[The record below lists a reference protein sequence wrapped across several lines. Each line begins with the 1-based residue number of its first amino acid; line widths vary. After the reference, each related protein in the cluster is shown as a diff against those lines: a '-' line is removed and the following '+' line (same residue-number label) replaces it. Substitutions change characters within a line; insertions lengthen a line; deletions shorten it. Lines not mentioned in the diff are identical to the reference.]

1 VFNSI
6 RLSLTAWYVGVL
18 LMIVLLIGVVTYLAF
33 SRSLSGEIDES
44 LQSSAQAVA
53 LQIDP
58 ETLESIQ
65 PTPREDNSGPGNADD
80 DDDGDNEEEDEG
92 EEDEDDDGEVR
103 YFSPSGGD
111 TFYLVLTPEGV
122 PLVNPANVRAEGIPD
137 TEAAATAADRG
148 EEWSTVSAEHEDVRL
163 YSLALRHDGETVGV
177 VQVGRSLAEQER
189 QLTGLL
195 IVLAVA
201 GGGGLVLAAAGG
213 LLVAGRAL
221 RPIRQSFERQRGFV
235 ADASHELRTPLTI
248 IRGNAELL
256 ELSETAQLD
265 AEDRRELEDIVGQ
278 AAYMEQLVADL
289 SLLARLDEGR
299 LPLRKEPVDV
309 RELVE
314 TAARSARTLGAGKR
328 LAVEVDVPAGM
339 IVHADPVRLQEVLLA
354 LVENAV
360 RHVPEGGRIRIASEN
375 ERTARITVSD
385 NGPGV
390 DPAHLERIFERFYR
404 LDEARTR
411 AGGGTGLGLSI
422 AQAIARAHGGE
433 ITAANRPGGGALFT
447 LTLPGATD
455 AG

>member
-18 LMIVLLIGVVTYLAF
+18 LIIVLLIGAVTYLAF
-33 SRSLSGEIDES
+33 SRSLSGEVDDS
-44 LQSSAQAVA
+44 LQSSAEAVA

-65 PTPREDNSGPGNADD
+65 PTPGPDNSGPGNSD
-80 DDDGDNEEEDEG
+80 
-92 EEDEDDDGEVR
+92 DEDDDDEDEVR

-111 TFYLVLTPEGV
+111 TFYLVLTPEGM
-122 PLVNPANVRAEGIPD
+122 PIINPANVGGEGIPD
-137 TEAAATAADRG
+137 VAAAANAATTGD
-148 EEWSTVSAEHEDVRL
+148 EWSTVTAGDEDVRL
-163 YSLALRHDGETVGV
+163 YSLAIRHDGETVGI

-195 IVLAVA
+195 IVLALA
-201 GGGGLVLAAAGG
+201 GGVGLVLAAGGG

-221 RPIRQSFERQRGFV
+221 RPIKQSFERQRGFV

-248 IRGNAELL
+248 IRGNAEML
-256 ELSETAQLD
+256 ELSETAQLSE
-265 AEDRRELEDIVGQ
+265 EDRRELWDIVGQ
-278 AAYMEQLVADL
+278 AAYMEQLVNDL

-299 LPLRKEPVDV
+299 LPLREEPVEV

-314 TAARSARTLGAGKR
+314 SVARSARTLGAAKQ
-328 LAVEVDVPAGM
+328 VEVEHDVPSGM
-339 IVHADPVRLQEVLLA
+339 IVQADPVRLQEVLLS

-360 RHVPEGGRIRIASEN
+360 RHAPNGGQIQITARDGRIAQI
-375 ERTARITVSD
+375 IVSD
-385 NGPGV
+385 NGPGI
-390 DPAHLERIFERFYR
+390 DPDHLERIFDRFYR

-411 AGGGTGLGLSI
+411 SGGGTGLGLSI

-433 ITAANRPGGGALFT
+433 IAAANARGGGAVFT
-447 LTLPGATD
+447 LTLPGASDST
-455 AG
+455 